1 MNSKYT
7 LSNDGNTGCPNGYQ
21 FQTQMK
27 HRVEK
32 IEGILTEYLPRQEGF
47 QSVIM
52 EAMSY
57 SLMAG
62 GKRLRPMLM
71 NETYRL
77 FGGEGPLI
85 RPFMAAI
92 EMIHTYSLVHDDLPA
107 MDNDEYRRGRKT
119 THIVYG
125 EDMGILAGDA
135 LLNYA
140 FETAFKA
147 FVMEPEESL
156 LIGRALGVLGE
167 KAGIYGMIGGQVID
181 VKETG
186 HSIPKEVLD
195 TIYELKTSALIE
207 ASMMIGAILGG
218 ASEEEVKIVEK
229 IARYVGIAFQIQDD
243 ILDVTST
250 EEELGKP
257 IHSDEK
263 NHKTTYVTL
272 MGIEKASQ
280 QVKKLSDE
288 AVTLLEGL
296 NKKNEFLFTLVNE
309 LVGRRK

>member
-1 MNSKYT
+1 MDMTAELTKRTEQIENIIKKY
-7 LSNDGNTGCPNGYQ
+7 LPEEEGYQ
-21 FQTQMK
+21 KQ
-27 HRVEK
+27 
-32 IEGILTEYLPRQEGF
+32 
-47 QSVIM
+47 VI
-52 EAMSY
+52 EAMNY
-57 SLMAG
+57 SFLAG

-71 NETYRL
+71 LETYRM
-77 FGGEGPLI
+77 FGGKSEVI
-85 RPFMAAI
+85 EPFMAAI
-92 EMIHTYSLVHDDLPA
+92 EMIHTYSLIHDDLPA

-125 EDMGILAGDA
+125 EAMAILAGDGLLNFAYETALTALQTEQTPNVAKA
-135 LLNYA
+135 LL
-140 FETAFKA
+140 
-147 FVMEPEESL
+147 
-156 LIGRALGVLGE
+156 VLSQ
-167 KAGIYGMIGGQVID
+167 KAGIYGMVGGQTVD
-181 VKETG
+181 VETDQTQ
-186 HSIPKEVLD
+186 SITRDQLD
-195 TIYELKTSALIE
+195 FIYKLKTSALIE
-207 ASMMIGAILGG
+207 ASMLIGAILAGATKSEQKIIEEA
-218 ASEEEVKIVEK
+218 ASEI
-229 IARYVGIAFQIQDD
+229 GLAFQIQDD

>member
-1 MNSKYT
+1 MSSKT
-7 LSNDGNTGCPNGYQ
+7 D
-21 FQTQMK
+21 FQRQMK
-27 HRVEK
+27 EKVEDIDK
-32 IEGILTEYLPRQEGF
+32 MLQEYLPKQKGY

-52 EAMSY
+52 EAMGY

-71 NETYRL
+71 METYRL
-77 FGGEGPLI
+77 FQGSCKAI

-107 MDNDEYRRGRKT
+107 LDNDDYRRGRKT

-140 FETAFKA
+140 FETAFRA
-147 FVMEPEESL
+147 FVTDPQDSL
-156 LIGRALGVLGE
+156 LIGRALGVLGK

-186 HSIPKEVLD
+186 HVVSKEVLD
-195 TIYELKTSALIE
+195 TIYVLKTSALIE
-207 ASMMIGAILGG
+207 ASMMIGAIFGG
-218 ASEEEVKIVEK
+218 ASEEEVKKVEK
-229 IARYVGIAFQIQDD
+229 IARYVGLAFQIQDD

-250 EEELGKP
+250 EEVLGKP

-263 NHKTTYVTL
+263 NEKTTYVSM
-272 MGIEKASQ
+272 MGIEGAKKIVEEYSASAIDLLHQ
-280 QVKKLSDE
+280 LSGKNE
-288 AVTLLEGL
+288 YLEQLLLEL
-296 NKKNEFLFTLVNE
+296 IH
-309 LVGRRK
+309 RDR

>member
-1 MNSKYT
+1 MSSKT
-7 LSNDGNTGCPNGYQ
+7 D
-21 FQTQMK
+21 FQRQMK
-27 HRVEK
+27 EKVED
-32 IEGILTEYLPRQEGF
+32 IEKMLQEYLPKQKGY

-52 EAMSY
+52 EAMGY

-71 NETYRL
+71 LETYRL
-77 FGGEGPLI
+77 FQGSCKAI

-107 MDNDEYRRGRKT
+107 LDNDDYRRGRKT

-140 FETAFKA
+140 FETAFQA
-147 FVMEPEESL
+147 FVTDPQDSL
-156 LIGRALGVLGE
+156 LIGRALGVLGK

-186 HSIPKEVLD
+186 HVVSKEVLD
-195 TIYELKTSALIE
+195 TIYVLKTSALIE
-207 ASMMIGAILGG
+207 ASMMIGAIFGG
-218 ASEEEVKIVEK
+218 ASEEEVKKVEK
-229 IARYVGIAFQIQDD
+229 VARYVGLAFQIQDD

-250 EEELGKP
+250 EEVLGKP

-263 NHKTTYVTL
+263 NEKTTYVSL
-272 MGIEKASQ
+272 MGIEGAKKIVEEYSASAIDLLHQ
-280 QVKKLSDE
+280 LSGKNE
-288 AVTLLEGL
+288 YLEQLLLEL
-296 NKKNEFLFTLVNE
+296 IH
-309 LVGRRK
+309 RDR

>member
-1 MNSKYT
+1 MNFREEQKQRT
-7 LSNDGNTGCPNGYQ
+7 EQ
-21 FQTQMK
+21 
-27 HRVEK
+27 
-32 IEGILTEYLPRQEGF
+32 IEQILRRFLPEAKGEQRL
-47 QSVIM
+47 IM
-52 EAMSY
+52 EAMEY
-57 SLMAG
+57 SLLAG

-71 NETYRL
+71 WETYRL
-77 FGGEGPLI
+77 FGGKGSVVE
-85 RPFMAAI
+85 PFMAAM

-119 THIVYG
+119 THVVYG

-140 FETAFKA
+140 FETASQAFDLEDTDFLRVGKA
-147 FVMEPEESL
+147 MQIL
-156 LIGRALGVLGE
+156 AK
-167 KAGIYGMIGGQVID
+167 KAGIYGMIGGQVVD
-181 VKETG
+181 VKAAGEAISG
-186 HSIPKEVLD
+186 EKLLF
-195 TIYELKTSALIE
+195 IYELKTGALIE
-207 ASMMIGAILGG
+207 SAMMIGAVLAG
-218 ASEEEVKIVEK
+218 ADEAQTASVER
-229 IARYVGIAFQIQDD
+229 IAKKVGLAFQIQDD